1 MSHVKMS
8 RMKVVASALAGS
20 AALLVAACGSGGGG
34 GGEQAFQ
41 KLKPGEAS
49 LYCEGPCKQALQID
63 EKARNATCN
72 VGVSWSS
79 TAFPYGAAA
88 VSRSKQTAAGFPKMK
103 LTTADGRGDATT
115 QSSQIDDMIA
125 QKIDVLVVSPF
136 DAKALAPA
144 VQRAR
149 KAGIKVIASDRSVDA
164 PVDTYIG
171 ADNVEDGQVAGKHIV
186 DLLKGKGN
194 VVELQGSLGASPTI
208 ARDKGFQEALKS
220 APGIKVVANPT
231 ANYDR
236 GQGLKVMEDLL
247 QRFGSGKI
255 DAVFTHNDEM
265 SLGAIQA
272 IREANRSSEIKVVGI
287 DGQESA
293 LRQVKA
299 GQYAGTVVYPLPVP
313 EHILAAAKLCAG
325 EKLPARIKQST
336 PLVTKGNVAKYE
348 GSTF

>member
-1 MSHVKMS
+1 MDPK
-8 RMKVVASALAGS
+8 RLIAGALACS
-20 AALLVAACGSGGGG
+20 AGLVVAACGSSSSGTGSSGNA
-34 GGEQAFQ
+34 AFE

-49 LYCEGPCKQALQID
+49 LYCNQSCRQALQID
-63 EKARNATCN
+63 SKARNAKCS

-88 VSRSKQTAAGFPKMK
+88 VSRSKQTAKGFPNMT

-125 QKIDVLVVSPF
+125 KKIDVLIVSPF

-144 VQRAR
+144 VQRAE

-164 PVDTYIG
+164 PVSTYIG
-171 ADNVEDGQVAGKHIV
+171 ADNVDDGTVAGKYV
-186 DLLKGKGN
+186 AQLLKGKGN

-208 ARDKGFQEALKS
+208 ARHKGFAAAIAS
-220 APGIKVVANPT
+220 SSGIKVIANPT

-236 GQGLKVMEDLL
+236 AQGLKVMEDQL
-247 QRFGSGKI
+247 QRFGRGKI
-255 DAVFTHNDEM
+255 DAVYTHNDEM

-272 IREANRSSEIKVVGI
+272 IKEAGRSGEIKVVGI

-293 LRQVKA
+293 LRLIKA

-325 EKLPARIKQST
+325 EKLPSRIKLT
-336 PLVTKGNVAKYE
+336 APLVTQQIAAKYE
-348 GSTF
+348 GTTF